1 LGGVIAVEVMG
12 GYGLRLDPP
21 EVVSRVANA
30 ARTWRS
36 RTPARLHVYDTILQ
50 RLGQNLEDMPAGLGE
65 FIQEEH
71 AVAGQREFPAK
82 GAGSI

>member
-1 LGGVIAVEVMG
+1 MAVQDAREIACIRH
-12 GYGLRLDPP
+12 YPP
-21 EVVSRVANA
+21 AVGAK
-30 ARTWRS
+30 
-36 RTPARLHVYDTILQ
+36 
-50 RLGQNLEDMPAGLGE
+50 LEDMPAGLGE